1 MVVNVKKTSQ
11 KLKNKSSVSIDKN
24 IIKRE
29 KRL

>member
-11 KLKNKSSVSIDKN
+11 KLKNKSLVSIDKN

-29 KRL
+29 KGL